1 MTKVIGRSSVIFLM
15 AALMTVVGTAAYV
28 FWPLPS
34 TDDMRAYFSS
44 HRDALE
50 RANASTLRQIAEGKS
65 PATSG
70 NAEAGYLSVRV
81 AGWPKPSRV
90 EYKTHTWGFGF
101 ATVGT
106 GIAYVLAP
114 PDKSY
119 PTLEAARGEPNKG
132 DSFRGLVPL
141 GGNWYAMYWQ
151 LD

>member
-1 MTKVIGRSSVIFLM
+1 MIKMIRRSSVIVLL
-15 AALMTVVGTAAYV
+15 AALITCVGTVAYL

-34 TDDMRAYFSS
+34 TDDMREYFSK

-50 RANASTLRQIAEGKS
+50 RANASILLQIAEGRS
-65 PATSG
+65 PTAQG
-70 NAEAGYLSVRV
+70 NSEAGYRSVRV
-81 AGWPKPSRV
+81 EGWPKPSHV
-90 EYKTHTWGFGF
+90 EYKTHTLGFGF

-119 PTLEAARGEPNKG
+119 RTLEAARDEPNKG
-132 DSFRGLVPL
+132 HSFRGLVPL
-141 GGNWYAMYWQ
+141 SGNWYAMYWQ

>member
-1 MTKVIGRSSVIFLM
+1 MIKVIGRSSVIVLF
-15 AALMTVVGTAAYV
+15 AALMTCVGTVAHL

-34 TDDMRAYFSS
+34 TDDMREFFSN

-50 RANASTLRQIAEGKS
+50 RANASILLQLAEGTS
-65 PATSG
+65 PTARANT
-70 NAEAGYLSVRV
+70 EAGYLSVRV
-81 AGWPKPSRV
+81 EGWPKPSRV

-106 GIAYVLAP
+106 GLAYVLAP
-114 PDKSY
+114 PDKLY

-132 DSFRGLVPL
+132 NSFRGLVPL
-141 GGNWYAMYWQ
+141 SGNWHAMYWQ